1 MVREYACRKCKSL
14 ASGKIC
20 PTCNSTDLSKDWA
33 GLIIILDPEKSEVAK
48 STKHPPN
55 LGKYATKSKLSL
67 LIGNARNIIAYHHPD
82 D

>member
-48 STKHPPN
+48 SLNISKS
-55 LGKYATKSKLSL
+55 GKYALRVS
-67 LIGNARNIIAYHHPD
+67 
-82 D
+82 